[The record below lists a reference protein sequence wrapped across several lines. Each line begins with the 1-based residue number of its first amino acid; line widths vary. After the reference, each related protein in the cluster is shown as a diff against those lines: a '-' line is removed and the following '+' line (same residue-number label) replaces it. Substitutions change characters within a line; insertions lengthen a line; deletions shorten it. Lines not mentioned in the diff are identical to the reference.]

1 MHITVFEGSNLRN
14 DSRVVEKFFHTTG
27 MFYPGWTK
35 LFIMNVTKTLLNEQY
50 FNKKQGNPLV
60 YRPIFMPSRFFK

>member
-14 DSRVVEKFFHTTG
+14 DSRVVEKFFHTAG
-27 MFYPGWTK
+27 MFYPRWTK
-35 LFIMNVTKTLLNEQY
+35 LFIMNVTKTLLNDQY

-60 YRPIFMPSRFFK
+60 YWPIFMPSRFFK